1 MTSCS
6 DSGGAG
12 IAAATETSSEVDLV
26 FLVPSL
32 LGFNDSGSIPYLN
45 NVDNNF
51 SKFYIVKNEVKFPLS
66 RPRRNRVLSWVY
78 LQINN
83 DGRNYDWLTT
93 KYMAAAK
100 FKIRLWNTK

>member
-51 SKFYIVKNEVKFPLS
+51 
-66 RPRRNRVLSWVY
+66 
-78 LQINN
+78 
-83 DGRNYDWLTT
+83 
-93 KYMAAAK
+93 
-100 FKIRLWNTK
+100 

>member
-1 MTSCS
+1 MKLLFHKYITILYDETDHHIILDFYLFTFSMTSCS

-12 IAAATETSSEVDLV
+12 IAAATETSSEVDFV

-66 RPRRNRVLSWVY
+66 RPRRNRVLS
-78 LQINN
+78 
-83 DGRNYDWLTT
+83 
-93 KYMAAAK
+93 
-100 FKIRLWNTK
+100 

>member
-1 MTSCS
+1 MFGQWFTDFDGENMKLLLHKYITILYDETDHHIILDFYLFTFSMTSCS

-51 SKFYIVKNEVKFPLS
+51 
-66 RPRRNRVLSWVY
+66 
-78 LQINN
+78 
-83 DGRNYDWLTT
+83 
-93 KYMAAAK
+93 
-100 FKIRLWNTK
+100 